1 MPCSWEYIRLKHI
14 STLTGGFTPK
24 PEELSSVGTIPYF
37 KVSDMNTPENNKFM
51 VKSSQYYISEASRK
65 TFPKG
70 SIVFPKNGG
79 AVLTNKKRILVQE
92 SVVDLNTGVLIPYQ
106 PINIEYLY
114 ILFSTID
121 FNKHHKGSSLPT
133 INTDFMNSIVF
144 GLQPLCSSNFRAS
157 SQSKTSWR
165 SRVIL
170 L

>member
-1 MPCSWEYIRLKHI
+1 
-14 STLTGGFTPK
+14 
-24 PEELSSVGTIPYF
+24 
-37 KVSDMNTPENNKFM
+37 MNTPENNKFM

-114 ILFSTID
+114 MIL
-121 FNKHHKGSSLPT
+121 NLG
-133 INTDFMNSIVF
+133 
-144 GLQPLCSSNFRAS
+144 GYE
-157 SQSKTSWR
+157 
-165 SRVIL
+165 
-170 L
+170 

>member
-1 MPCSWEYIRLKHI
+1 
-14 STLTGGFTPK
+14 
-24 PEELSSVGTIPYF
+24 
-37 KVSDMNTPENNKFM
+37 MNTPENNKFM

-144 GLQPLCSSNFRAS
+144 GLPPLCSSNFRAS